1 MARAT
6 TPGRPRSEA
15 SRAAT
20 LRAAYEL
27 LQEKGFRGVT
37 TAEIAARAGVS
48 TATVYRWWDSKADV
62 LLDAVHEQGD
72 RYPTFRQG
80 PDTFTELLA
89 EVRGVIR
96 FYGSTTGQATLD
108 LVAESRFDA
117 DLASGLRE
125 RFIARRRAAAKEV
138 LRRGI
143 ERGDVR
149 ADLRLDPAVDA
160 IWGALYYRLQV
171 SGEPLRPA
179 YARQLL
185 TTLWPA
191 LAAHTG

>member
-1 MARAT
+1 MVDDRL
-6 TPGRPRSEA
+6 PGRPRSEA

-20 LRAAYEL
+20 LRAAYDL
-27 LQEKGFRGVT
+27 LQEKGFRQVT
-37 TAEIAARAGVS
+37 TAEIARRAGVS

-72 RYPTFRQG
+72 RYPAFEEG
-80 PDTFTELLA
+80 DDTFTELLT

-96 FYGSTTGQATLD
+96 FYASATGQATLD
-108 LVAESRFDA
+108 LVAESRFDD
-117 DLASGLRE
+117 DLARGLRE
-125 RFIARRRAAAKEV
+125 RFIAGRRASAKAV

-143 ERGDVR
+143 ERGEVR
-149 ADLRLDPAVDA
+149 SDLRLDAAVDA

-179 YARQLL
+179 YARELL

-191 LAAHTG
+191 LSAQAG